1 MILLDT
7 HVLIWLDVGDS
18 RLGSESLSAIDSA
31 FDSDEL
37 AVASISFWEI
47 GMLVAKG
54 RLDMSIDL
62 NVWREELLKN
72 GLYEQP
78 MTGKIGLRAAGLS
91 DFHGDPADRIIVATA
106 MEFSAELITA
116 DNKILRWQGPL
127 IRCPAQH

>member
-18 RLGSESLSAIDSA
+18 RLGPESLTAINLA

-47 GMLVAKG
+47 GMLVARG
-54 RLDMSIDL
+54 RLNIAIDL

-72 GLYEQP
+72 GLREQP
-78 MTGKIGLRAAGLS
+78 MTGEIGLRAAGLS
-91 DFHGDPADRIIVATA
+91 DFHGDPTDRIIVATA